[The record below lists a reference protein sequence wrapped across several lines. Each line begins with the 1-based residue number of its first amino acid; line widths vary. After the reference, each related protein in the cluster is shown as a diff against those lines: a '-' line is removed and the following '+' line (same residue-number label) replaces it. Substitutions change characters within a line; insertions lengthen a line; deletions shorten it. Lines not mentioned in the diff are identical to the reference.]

1 MKALE
6 APLDP
11 ARRRFLPAARL
22 VPSSQRTRTAAR
34 NLTVAFALFVL
45 FLALAPWRQNLP
57 GTGQVIAYTPDDRP
71 QTIAATIAGRVL
83 RWHVIEGQSV
93 EAGRDERLDRPWE
106 RDRAKRRRRP
116 SPPPTLEDVP
126 VDQRREELLDEERV
140 SLRKVDD
147 VIAHRVREVGLA
159 EEVVDEAL
167 RLRLRQRVELDRAR
181 ARARQRPAPAWALR
195 GRQAE
200 CRSGR
205 PDGQVGRRRTLEN

>member
-1 MKALE
+1 RPRDRRGDGPRGRRRRARRLPSRRGAASARADRARTDGPPRHDEPRARRCRQPASAHRGRGMKALE

-11 ARRRFLPAARL
+11 AQRRFLPAARL

-93 EAGRDERLDRPWE
+93 EAGGLLVQVGDNEPLPRAPPGAER
-106 RDRAKRRRRP
+106 AAAHRRR
-116 SPPPTLEDVP
+116 
-126 VDQRREELLDEERV
+126 
-140 SLRKVDD
+140 
-147 VIAHRVREVGLA
+147 AGLPG
-159 EEVVDEAL
+159 EG
-167 RLRLRQRVELDRAR
+167 RA
-181 ARARQRPAPAWALR
+181 AP
-195 GRQAE
+195 G
-200 CRSGR
+200 
-205 PDGQVGRRRTLEN
+205 